1 MENNVLNENKN
12 EEPFIEK
19 DHKGLKT
26 FIVIAILLL
35 LLSGVSFF
43 CYYKFYN
50 NPKVVIGNILNNS
63 KKLFK
68 TPDKIYDISKING
81 SIDMDLKLENQ
92 ELQKIGKVINDI
104 KLQYNLSVNN
114 NDKYGIFEIYSKYQ
128 DKELLNVQVAL
139 DDKNNIL
146 YLYLEDLFDKY
157 LKMDINVEISDNIN
171 TEKINDDV
179 IVSSIANALD
189 EALTEDDFKREK
201 DEVIINNIANKVY
214 RNSLVIDNN
223 NYKRIMT
230 TFIEK
235 LINNEEF
242 IKEMDKIN
250 TNEDTKE
257 KLQDILEEINNQN
270 FDIVL
275 ELNFYTATNLKQELV
290 MCELVYFENSINNTN
305 SVTFVPMSENE
316 FIISFIEGE
325 EEIAT
330 ISLKR
335 NSNNNILVSLE
346 ANSDGNIIKFNFN
359 ASYEKLDKLDKL
371 DTSKNINIEDLTN
384 EDQSKITDNLMK
396 NEALIKLINDISTF
410 FSQSM

>member
-410 FSQSM
+410 F

>member
-330 ISLKR
+330 LSLKR